1 MNTNVSSDKQSLAPA
16 TAAMALVPLGI
27 LINLGIGT
35 IVHLLKLPLFI
46 DSVGTILITI
56 LIGIRWGAVT
66 GVLSFL
72 VGGVIVNPVMPYFSA
87 TQAVIALVAG
97 LFAMRGW
104 FRSIP
109 RAIAFDQWI
118 QTELVHRDCLSA
130 EVAKPR

>member
-87 TQAVIALVAG
+87 TQAGCLLRMRFQATDNNRDRRRDWNCQTLG
-97 LFAMRGW
+97 LCSRCKRG
-104 FRSIP
+104 R
-109 RAIAFDQWI
+109 RN
-118 QTELVHRDCLSA
+118 TTLRV
-130 EVAKPR
+130 